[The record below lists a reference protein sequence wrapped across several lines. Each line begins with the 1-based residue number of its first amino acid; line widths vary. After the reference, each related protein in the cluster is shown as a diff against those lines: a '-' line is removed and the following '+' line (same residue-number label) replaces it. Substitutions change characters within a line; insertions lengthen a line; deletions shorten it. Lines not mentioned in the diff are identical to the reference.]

1 MVSQIILNVA
11 LGAFV
16 IVELIIIGKDIKA
29 IAEEMGGSKATWQR
43 NTTLTQKG

>member
-1 MVSQIILNVA
+1 MVSQIILNVV

-29 IAEEMGGSKATWQR
+29 IAEEMGEE
-43 NTTLTQKG
+43 